1 LNNREYSRERVYLM
15 TLKHRFSDQLS
26 KLAWRF
32 WGNSKGNVAVI
43 FAIASIPMLVAIGC
57 AVDYSL
63 AARMKSKMQSAA
75 DAASVGAIS
84 QSSPGYAAAEAMT
97 GNGSVAAGVTD
108 SNNIFMSNLC
118 GPIPTGC
125 TNISGYSNLAVTP
138 TVTKTGSALVSVVNF
153 TAQVPVTFLKVMGW
167 QTLTI
172 SGTSTSS
179 AAMSTYLD
187 FYLTLDVSGSMGLP
201 STAAEETRLSQV
213 NPDNFVQY
221 PTGCTLACHFAP
233 QASAC
238 QDDTNVTPPN
248 NYPLN
253 PPTTT
258 TAYTQQYSTSS
269 YCMGYIYSRLSQSA
283 LTTMINAP
291 SSATGTYGRKQVPG
305 LPDAMLSNLN
315 NSLSGPNSLIA
326 GNSNSLSYSL
336 TAATSCP
343 TDGTDACIQLRLD
356 AVGYAVT
363 QLLSLASAT
372 EAQTNVTNQFRI
384 GLYPFI
390 EQLYD
395 YFPLTTSINGSS
407 TNSSTIN
414 YAAANLATLLDTN
427 MNANLGS
434 GGTHIDVA
442 LNSLNSAIVNVGN
455 GSSSTNT
462 QPFVFLVT
470 DGAQDPQTKGVPNGG
485 WSGTNHATVLNNA
498 SEVSYPNACQT
509 LKNRGIIVGVLYIPY
524 QPINPVNSAFASDED
539 DYANNNIP
547 NIPPSLQACA
557 SPNYFFTAS
566 TPQAINTAL
575 QQMFQQSLITA
586 HITN

>member
-1 LNNREYSRERVYLM
+1 M
-15 TLKHRFSDQLS
+15 MFKQRFLDRLS

-32 WGNSKGNVAVI
+32 GRNSNGNVAVI
-43 FAIASIPMLVAIGC
+43 FAIACVPMLVAVGC
-57 AVDYSL
+57 AIDYSL
-63 AARMKSKMQSAA
+63 AVRMKSKMQSAA

-84 QSSPGYAAAEAMT
+84 QSSPGYATAETMS
-97 GNGSVAAGVTD
+97 GNGSVSTAVTD
-108 SNNIFMSNLC
+108 ANNIFMSNLC
-118 GPIPTGC
+118 GPTTSGC
-125 TNISGYSNLAVTP
+125 TNISGYSNLVVTP
-138 TVTKTGSALVSVVNF
+138 AITKTGSTLLSVVNF
-153 TAQVPVTFLKVMGW
+153 TAQVPVTFLKVIGW
-167 QTLTI
+167 QTVTI
-172 SGTSTSS
+172 TGGSTSS

-201 STAAEETRLSQV
+201 STAAEETRLSAI
-213 NPDNFVQY
+213 NPDNYVQY

-233 QASAC
+233 QTSAC
-238 QDDTNVTPPN
+238 VDPPVTSPTNPPA
-248 NYPLN
+248 N

-258 TAYTQQYSTSS
+258 TSYTQQYNTNN
-269 YCMGYIYSRLSQSA
+269 YCMGYVYSRLSQSA
-283 LTTMINAP
+283 LANLINQA
-291 SSATGTYGRKQVPG
+291 STGTVPKQKPG
-305 LPDAMLSNLN
+305 LPKAMLSNLT
-315 NSLSGPNSLIA
+315 NSLTGPNSLIT
-326 GNSNSLSYSL
+326 GNSASMSSSL

-363 QLLSLASAT
+363 QLLSYASAT
-372 EAQTNVTNQFRI
+372 EAVTNVTNQFRI

-390 EQLYD
+390 EQLYA
-395 YFPLTTSINGSS
+395 YFPLTTSINGSP

-427 MNANLGS
+427 INSNLGS

-442 LNSLNSAIVNVGN
+442 LNSLNSTIVNVGN

-470 DGAQDPQTKGVPNGG
+470 DGAQDPQSKGVPNGG

-509 LKNRGIIVGVLYIPY
+509 LKNRGIIIGVLYIPY
-524 QPINPVNSAFASDED
+524 QLINPVNAAFAGDED
-539 DYANNNIP
+539 DYANYNIP
-547 NIPPSLQACA
+547 NIPASLQACA
-557 SPNYFFTAS
+557 SPNFFFTAS
-566 TPQAINTAL
+566 TPQAINSAL
-575 QQMFQQSLITA
+575 QQMFNQSLITA